1 MAENETNLEP
11 IIANIKNDTGKD
23 EAFITK
29 VLNRLQSFGYI
40 PAESDAWIIA
50 FCIDKVD
57 NQIMNSCNIYK
68 IPDKLVEVEIDRI
81 CGEFLFSK
89 KQSGQLTAKNG
100 FDIEMAVKQVQA
112 GDTNVQFALGEGQET
127 LETKLNSLISHLINS
142 GENELVC
149 FRQLKW

>member
-1 MAENETNLEP
+1 MADKETDLKP
-11 IIANIKNDTGKD
+11 IIENIKKDTEKD

-40 PAESDAWIIA
+40 PAESDAWIIT

-57 NQIMNSCNIYK
+57 NQIMNSCNILK
-68 IPDKLVEVEIDRI
+68 IPNKLIEVEIDRI

-100 FDIEMAVKQVQA
+100 FNIEMAVKQIQA
-112 GDTNVQFALGEGQET
+112 GDTNVQFADDQDSI
-127 LETKLNSLISHLINS
+127 ETKLNSLISHLINS

>member
-1 MAENETNLEP
+1 MADKETDLKP
-11 IIANIKNDTGKD
+11 IIENIKKDTEKD

-40 PAESDAWIIA
+40 PAESDAWIIT

-57 NQIMNSCNIYK
+57 NQIMNSCNILK
-68 IPDKLVEVEIDRI
+68 IPNKLIEVEIDRI

-100 FDIEMAVKQVQA
+100 FNIELAVKQ
-112 GDTNVQFALGEGQET
+112 
-127 LETKLNSLISHLINS
+127 I
-142 GENELVC
+142 
-149 FRQLKW
+149 

>member
-1 MAENETNLEP
+1 MADKETDLKP
-11 IIANIKNDTGKD
+11 IIENIKKDTEKD

-40 PAESDAWIIA
+40 PAESDAWIIT

-57 NQIMNSCNIYK
+57 NQIMNSCNILK
-68 IPDKLVEVEIDRI
+68 IPNKLIEVEIDRI

-100 FDIEMAVKQVQA
+100 FNIEMAVKQIQA
-112 GDTNVQFALGEGQET
+112 GDTNVQFADDQDSI
-127 LETKLNSLISHLINS
+127 ETKLNTLISHLINS

>member
-11 IIANIKNDTGKD
+11 IIANIKNDTGRD

-89 KQSGQLTAKNG
+89 KQSGKLTAENG
-100 FDIEMAVKQVQA
+100 FNIEMAVKQVQA
-112 GDTNVQFALGEGQET
+112 GDTNVQFTDDQDSM
-127 LETKLNSLISHLINS
+127 ETKLNTLISHLINS
-142 GENELVC
+142 GENELIC

>member
-68 IPDKLVEVEIDRI
+68 IPDKLVEIEIDRI

-89 KQSGQLTAKNG
+89 KQSGQLTAENG
-100 FDIEMAVKQVQA
+100 FNIEMAVKQIQA
-112 GDTNVQFALGEGQET
+112 GDTNVQFADDQDSI
-127 LETKLNSLISHLINS
+127 ETKLNTLISYLVNS
-142 GENELVC
+142 GGNDLIC